1 MSEQGD
7 SAQEKTEQP
16 TPKRQEKA
24 REDGQTP
31 RSKELNTTAVLLAGT
46 IGLWWFGGYV
56 VSALERIVRF
66 NFELERETLYDPNA
80 MLSHLGES
88 FSEALWSLV
97 PIFITLALAAAIAP
111 AALGGWLFSAKSI
124 APKLNRLSPLAGFKR
139 MFSVKSL
146 MELAKSVAKVLVVVG
161 VALLTLKLFET
172 QLLNLSRES
181 LEAGLV
187 HSLELSIW
195 AAILICCSTIVIA
208 LVDIPF
214 QIWDHTKK
222 LRMSVQDIKD
232 EMKDSEGKPEVKG
245 RIRQL
250 QREMANNRMMA
261 QVPEA
266 DVIITNPTHYA
277 VALKYHP
284 DSMQTPIL
292 VAKGVD
298 HRAMKIREIA
308 RAHKIEQIESPVLAR
323 AVYHT
328 TEVDQ
333 AIPQGLYLAV
343 AQVLAYIFQ
352 LRNWRK
358 GQGERPEYP
367 RQVRVPSDM
376 IFPE

>member
-16 TPKRQEKA
+16 TPKRQQKA

-46 IGLWWFGGYV
+46 VGLWWFGGLV

-66 NFELERETLYDPNA
+66 NFELERDVLYDPNA
-80 MLSHLGES
+80 MLSHLGHS

-97 PIFITLALAAAIAP
+97 PIFIILILAAAIAP

-139 MFSVKSL
+139 MFSAKSL
-146 MELAKSVAKVLVVVG
+146 MELGKSIAKVLVVVG
-161 VALLTLKLFET
+161 VAFLTLKLFET
-172 QLLNLSRES
+172 QLLNLNRES

-195 AAILICCSTIVIA
+195 AAILICCSTVVIA

-250 QREMANNRMMA
+250 QRELANNRMMA
-261 QVPEA
+261 QVPDA

-277 VALKYHP
+277 VALKYQP
-284 DSMQTPIL
+284 ENMQTPIL

-323 AVYHT
+323 AIYHT
-328 TEVDQ
+328 TKLDQ
-333 AIPQGLYLAV
+333 PIPQGLYLAV